1 MVTISYISKNSINLM
16 VYIRAKKVKSDQYLY
31 LVKSVWDSKRS
42 TSKQQIVKYLGKA
55 SEVDKDDIP
64 EEYRNDAK
72 ILSVLASYNPEDIQ
86 KREYATKK
94 SKQQLFKK
102 LTDGNLDECIKI
114 YKNYVEIFNIADF
127 FDKILRPVMN
137 QIGEE
142 WDNGKLP
149 IATEHVASNVA
160 QTLVKIIME
169 QISGT
174 GNKKKVL
181 LCVPVGEEHH
191 IGCDVLETY
200 LTIKGF
206 KVFNM
211 GTSIPTDSILDFI
224 KMKKPDVLLI
234 SITIGDNI
242 LAGQRLAKK
251 IREKSKIPILIGGY
265 AMQIKNPPKFDGN
278 VIGDISLEDIPKILR
293 KIPLTN

>member
-1 MVTISYISKNSINLM
+1 M

-42 TSKQQIVKYLGKA
+42 TSKQEIVKYLGKA
-55 SEVDKDDIP
+55 SDVIKDDIP
-64 EEYRNDAK
+64 LEFRNDAK

-86 KREYATKK
+86 KREDATKK

-102 LTDGNLDECIKI
+102 LTDGNIEECIKI

-127 FDKILRPVMN
+127 FDKILRPVMVK
-137 QIGEE
+137 IGKDWET
-142 WDNGKLP
+142 GKLA
-149 IATEHVASNVA
+149 IATEHVASNIA

-169 QISGT
+169 QSSGT
-174 GNKKKVL
+174 GNKKKVMI
-181 LCVPVGEEHH
+181 CVPVGEEHH

-211 GTSIPTDSILDFI
+211 GTSIPTESIMGFI
-224 KMKKPDVLLI
+224 NMKKPDIVLI
-234 SITIGDNI
+234 SITIQDNI

-251 IREKSKIPILIGGY
+251 IRGQSKIPILVGGY
-265 AMQIKNPPKFDGN
+265 AMQVENTPKFEGN
-278 VIGDISLEDIPKILR
+278 VIGDTNLEDIPKILR

>member
-1 MVTISYISKNSINLM
+1 M

-42 TSKQQIVKYLGKA
+42 TSKQEIVKYLGKA
-55 SEVDKDDIP
+55 SDVIKDDIP
-64 EEYRNDAK
+64 LEFRNDAK

-86 KREYATKK
+86 KREDATKK

-102 LTDGNLDECIKI
+102 LTDGNIEECIKI

-127 FDKILRPVMN
+127 FDKILRPVMVK
-137 QIGEE
+137 IGKDWET
-142 WDNGKLP
+142 GKLA
-149 IATEHVASNVA
+149 IATEHVASNIA

-169 QISGT
+169 QSSGT
-174 GNKKKVL
+174 GNKKKVMI
-181 LCVPVGEEHH
+181 CVPVGEEHH

-211 GTSIPTDSILDFI
+211 GTSIPTESIMEFI
-224 KMKKPDVLLI
+224 NMKKPDIVLI
-234 SITIGDNI
+234 SITIQDNI

-251 IREKSKIPILIGGY
+251 IRGQSKIPILVGGY
-265 AMQIKNPPKFDGN
+265 AMQIENTPKFEGN
-278 VIGDISLEDIPKILR
+278 VIGETSLEDIPKILR

>member
-1 MVTISYISKNSINLM
+1 M

-31 LVKSVWDSKRS
+31 LVKSVWDSKKS
-42 TSKQQIVKYLGKA
+42 TSKQEIVKYLGKA
-55 SEVDKDDIP
+55 SDVIKDDIP
-64 EEYRNDAK
+64 LEFRNDAK

-86 KREYATKK
+86 KREDATKR

-102 LTDGNLDECIKI
+102 LTDGNIDECIKI

-127 FDKILRPVMN
+127 FDRILRPVMAK
-137 QIGEE
+137 IGED
-142 WDNGKLP
+142 WANGKLA
-149 IATEHVASNVA
+149 IATEHVASNIA

-169 QISGT
+169 QVSGT
-174 GNKKKVL
+174 GNKKKIM

-206 KVFNM
+206 KIFNM
-211 GTSIPTDSILDFI
+211 GTSIPAESILEFI
-224 KMKKPDVLLI
+224 TMKKPDIVLI
-234 SITIGDNI
+234 SITIQDNI

-251 IREKSKIPILIGGY
+251 IREKSKIPILVGGY
-265 AMQIKNPPKFDGN
+265 AMQIDNPAKFEGN
-278 VIGDISLEDIPKILR
+278 VIGDTRLEDIPKILR

>member
-1 MVTISYISKNSINLM
+1 M

-31 LVKSVWDSKRS
+31 LVKSIWDSKRS
-42 TSKQQIVKYLGKA
+42 TSKQEIVKYLGKA
-55 SEVDKDDIP
+55 SDVIKDDIP
-64 EEYRNDAK
+64 LEFRNDAK

-86 KREYATKK
+86 KREDATKK

-102 LTDGNLDECIKI
+102 LTDGNIEECIKI
-114 YKNYVEIFNIADF
+114 YKSYVEIFNIADF
-127 FDKILRPVMN
+127 FDKILRPVMAK
-137 QIGEE
+137 IGKDWET
-142 WDNGKLP
+142 GKLT
-149 IATEHVASNVA
+149 IATEHVASNIA

-169 QISGT
+169 QSSGT
-174 GNKKKVL
+174 GNKKKVMI
-181 LCVPVGEEHH
+181 CVPVGEEHH

-211 GTSIPTDSILDFI
+211 GTSIPTESIMEFI
-224 KMKKPDVLLI
+224 NMKKPDIVLI
-234 SITIGDNI
+234 SITIQDNI

-251 IREKSKIPILIGGY
+251 IRGQSKIPILVGGY
-265 AMQIKNPPKFDGN
+265 AMQIENTPKFEGN
-278 VIGDISLEDIPKILR
+278 VIGDTSLEDIPKILR

>member
-1 MVTISYISKNSINLM
+1 M

-31 LVKSVWDSKRS
+31 LVKSIWDSKRS
-42 TSKQQIVKYLGKA
+42 TSKQEIVKYLGKA
-55 SEVDKDDIP
+55 SDVIKDDIP
-64 EEYRNDAK
+64 LEFRNDAK

-86 KREYATKK
+86 KREDATKK

-102 LTDGNLDECIKI
+102 LTDGNIEECIKI

-127 FDKILRPVMN
+127 FDKILRPVMVK
-137 QIGEE
+137 IGKDWET
-142 WDNGKLP
+142 GKLT
-149 IATEHVASNVA
+149 IATEHVASNIA

-169 QISGT
+169 QSSGT
-174 GNKKKVL
+174 GNKKKVMI
-181 LCVPVGEEHH
+181 CVPVGEEHH

-211 GTSIPTDSILDFI
+211 GTSIPTESIMEFI
-224 KMKKPDVLLI
+224 NMKKPDIVLI
-234 SITIGDNI
+234 SITIQDNI

-251 IREKSKIPILIGGY
+251 IRGQSKIPILVGGY
-265 AMQIKNPPKFDGN
+265 AMQVENTPKFEGN
-278 VIGDISLEDIPKILR
+278 VIGDTNLEDIPKILR